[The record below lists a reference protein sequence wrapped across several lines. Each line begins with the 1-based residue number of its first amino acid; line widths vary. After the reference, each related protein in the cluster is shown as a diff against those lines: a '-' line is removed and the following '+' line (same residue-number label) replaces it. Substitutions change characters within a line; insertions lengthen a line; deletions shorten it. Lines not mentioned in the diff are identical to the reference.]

1 MVLGLTSVTFL
12 ELTVD
17 MILRLAH
24 DNKLKVIEWSERHI
38 RHGQLEEAQ
47 KLQKLS
53 KEVGLTIAAYSPNF
67 NVSADSDAEF
77 IKILETAKAL
87 GTDTLSL
94 VVYTEKDE
102 DPEDALLHLVSRVR
116 YLAGLAEK
124 QGINLCFSYRRGTI
138 LEDYIRTT
146 QFMELVDR
154 KNVSVSWQPNRT
166 SSLIYNIFE
175 LKMLAPYVQLVYVSY
190 LDAASRYTPIIEGK
204 DEWQQYLKVLKT
216 TGRNGT
222 LLFRDCKVEDFQSE
236 CALMQEW
243 LTDICPPA

>member
-175 LKMLAPYVQLVYVSY
+175 LKMLA
-190 LDAASRYTPIIEGK
+190 ASRYTPIIEGK

>member
-17 MILRLAH
+17 TILRLAH
-24 DNKLKVIEWSERHI
+24 DNRLKVIEWSERHLP
-38 RHGQLEEAQ
+38 HGQLAEAQ
-47 KLQKLS
+47 RLRQLS
-53 KEVGLTIAAYSPNF
+53 EAAGLTIAAYSPDF
-67 NVSADSDAEF
+67 NVSVGSDAEF
-77 IKILETAKAL
+77 NEILETAKAL

-94 VVYTEKDE
+94 IVSSEKDI
-102 DPEDALLHLVSRVR
+102 DPDEALLGLVSRVR
-116 YLAGLAEK
+116 YLAGLAEN
-124 QGINLCFSYRRGTI
+124 QGIKLCFSYRRGSI

-154 KNVSVSWQPNRT
+154 SNVFVSWQPNRT

-175 LKMLAPYVQLVYVSY
+175 LKMLAPFVRMVYVSY
-190 LDAASRYTPIIEGK
+190 LDAAARYTPIIEGK

-216 TGRNGT
+216 TGRTGM
-222 LLFRDCKVEDFQSE
+222 LLVRDCKVEDFQSE

-243 LTDICPPA
+243 LMDICPTP